1 MTAALSCY
9 TLILCFAASA
19 ATAHQ
24 SVNAGASTIQDFE
37 KRIAAYLKLRKEWT
51 KGTPALKTSSAEAL
65 SKQSAEVS
73 SRIRAGR
80 AGAKQGEFFTP
91 SIRAEFLRLIQLAMS
106 GPDAANIR
114 KTLNPEE
121 PALLRLRVNETYPS
135 SVPLEAA
142 SPGLLMNLPKLPSE
156 LEYRVVSRNLVLRD
170 VDANLIV
177 DYMTGIVR

>member
-1 MTAALSCY
+1 MIALVPGY
-9 TLILCFAASA
+9 TLILCLAGNAAGA
-19 ATAHQ
+19 QQA
-24 SVNAGASTIQDFE
+24 VNAGASTIQDFD
-37 KRIAAYLKLRKEWT
+37 KRVAAYVKLRKEWT
-51 KGTPALKTSSAEAL
+51 KGMPALKTTSAEAL
-65 SKQSAEVS
+65 SKQTSEVS
-73 SRIRAGR
+73 ARIHAGR

-91 SIRAEFLRLIQLAMS
+91 PIRAEFLRLIGLAMS

-121 PALLRLRVNETYPS
+121 PALLKLRVNDIYPS
-135 SVPLEAA
+135 SAPLEAA
-142 SPGLLMNLPKLPSE
+142 SPGLLMNLPKLPPE